1 MDISLQRPFHEDQTF
16 REILNGK
23 KSLVVFVRHPG

>member
-1 MDISLQRPFHEDQTF
+1 MNFLLEKPYSEDEDFQQ
-16 REILNGK
+16 IIHGK